1 MQTLAQLKSGE
12 LAGIKR
18 LTLAENLTAFPMEIL
33 TLARSLEV
41 LDLSNN
47 RLTTLPAE
55 LAQLTQLKIIF
66 ASNNLFEALPEV
78 LGLCVNLEMVGFKS
92 NRIQ

>member
-1 MQTLAQLKSGE
+1 
-12 LAGIKR
+12 
-18 LTLAENLTAFPMEIL
+18 MEIL
-33 TLARSLEV
+33 TLASSLEV

-66 ASNNLFEALPEV
+66 ASNNLFDTLPEV

-92 NRIQ
+92 NRIRQVAEHASTAARAIPLA